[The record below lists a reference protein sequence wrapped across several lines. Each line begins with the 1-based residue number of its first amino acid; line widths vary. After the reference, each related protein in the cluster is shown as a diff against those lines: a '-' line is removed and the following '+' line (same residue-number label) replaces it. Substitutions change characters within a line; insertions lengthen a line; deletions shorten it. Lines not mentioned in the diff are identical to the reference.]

1 MTDKCLQL
9 TNVERVSFNPVCFV
23 IPACLVS
30 KAKAGIFN
38 VLANILSLKNQY
50 QVIRQTNFKT
60 LLTFILK
67 NLS

>member
-23 IPACLVS
+23 IP
-30 KAKAGIFN
+30 AKAGIFN